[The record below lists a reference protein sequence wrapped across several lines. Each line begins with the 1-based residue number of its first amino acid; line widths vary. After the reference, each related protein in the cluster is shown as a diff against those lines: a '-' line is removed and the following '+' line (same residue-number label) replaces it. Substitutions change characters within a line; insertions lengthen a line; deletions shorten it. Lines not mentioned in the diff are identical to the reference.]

1 MNYQGIMKNIKYY
14 KILALVFVSV
24 LFVQCYN
31 EDKFGTP
38 IFQERCFDGI
48 QNGDETGID
57 CGGSECVPCSVESE
71 FAGTYR
77 QVDQMGRP
85 AVNLLFNIDGRR
97 DSLNLTV
104 PYKMQD
110 KFQQIFESKIMV
122 LDTTYTT
129 NLLGLDA
136 AAMAAIFS
144 QDVLWVAENGPTNY
158 YNGTTVL
165 TGRALGEDVMD
176 ANLLWIFGG
185 PDGVKN
191 NNDPLLIQD
200 GVPTND
206 APFLNTFPYLAP
218 PF

>member
-1 MNYQGIMKNIKYY
+1 MSYKGIMKKTKYF
-14 KILALVFVSV
+14 KIVALVCLAV
-24 LFVQCYN
+24 LFVRCYN
-31 EDKFGTP
+31 EENFGSP

-57 CGGSECVPCSVESE
+57 CGGSECEPCSVVSE

-85 AVNLLFNIDGRR
+85 AVNLLFNVEGRR

-104 PYKMQD
+104 PHKMKS
-110 KFQQIFESKIMV
+110 KFQQIFEQKINV
-122 LDTTYTT
+122 LDTNYTT
-129 NLLGLDA
+129 NILGLNA
-136 AAMAAIFS
+136 ETMAAIFS
-144 QDVLWVAENGPTNY
+144 EDVLWVSENGPTTY
-158 YNGTTVL
+158 YNGSNIL

-185 PDGVKN
+185 PDGNKN
-191 NNDPLLIQD
+191 SGDPLLISD

-206 APFLNTFPYLAP
+206 VQFLNEFPYLAP

>member
-1 MNYQGIMKNIKYY
+1 MRIMKNIKYL
-14 KILALVFVSV
+14 KVLTLLCVSV

-38 IFQERCFDGI
+38 IYQERCFDGI

-57 CGGSECVPCSVESE
+57 CGGSECEPCSVESE
-71 FAGTYR
+71 FGGIYR

-85 AVNLLFNIDGRR
+85 AVNLLFNVEGRR
-97 DSLNLTV
+97 DSLNITV
-104 PYKMQD
+104 PYKMQS
-110 KFQQIFESKIMV
+110 KFQQVFEDKIMA

-129 NLLGLDA
+129 NVLGLDA
-136 AAMAAIFS
+136 EAMAAIFS
-144 QDVLWVAENGPTNY
+144 KDVLWVAENGPTVY
-158 YNGTTVL
+158 YNGTDVM

-185 PDGVKN
+185 PNGLKN
-191 NNDPLLIQD
+191 NEDPLLIRD

>member
-1 MNYQGIMKNIKYY
+1 MNYQGIMNNIKYF
-14 KILALVFVSV
+14 KIVSLVCISV
-24 LFVQCYN
+24 LLVQCYN

-57 CGGSECVPCSVESE
+57 CGGSECEPCSVESE

-85 AVNLLFNIDGRR
+85 AVNLLLNVEGRR

-104 PYKMQD
+104 PSKMQA
-110 KFQQIFESKIMV
+110 KFQQVFKNKIMI

-129 NLLGLDA
+129 NVLGLDA
-136 AAMAAIFS
+136 EALATLFS
-144 QDVLWVAENGPTNY
+144 KDVLWVAENGPTNY
-158 YNGTTVL
+158 YNGSTIM

-185 PDGVKN
+185 PDGTKN

-206 APFLNTFPYLAP
+206 VPFLNTFPYLAP

>member
-1 MNYQGIMKNIKYY
+1 MKNIKY
-14 KILALVFVSV
+14 INLISLICLSI
-24 LFVQCYN
+24 LFVRCYD
-31 EDKFGTP
+31 EDNFGNP

-57 CGGSECVPCSVESE
+57 CGGSQCEPCSVASE

-85 AVNLLFNIDGRR
+85 AVNFLFNVDGRR

-104 PYKMQD
+104 PYKMRE
-110 KFQQIFESKIMV
+110 KFQQIFENKIMV
-122 LDTTYTT
+122 LDTSYTT
-129 NLLGLDA
+129 NILGLDA
-136 AAMAAIFS
+136 QSLASLFA
-144 QDVLWVAENGPTNY
+144 QDVLWVAAEGNTSY
-158 YNGTTVL
+158 YNGTEIL

-185 PDGVKN
+185 PDGTKN
-191 NNDPLLIQD
+191 NEEPLLIQD
-200 GVPTND
+200 GVPAND

>member
-1 MNYQGIMKNIKYY
+1 MRIMKNIKYF
-14 KILALVFVSV
+14 KFLALLCVSV
-24 LFVQCYN
+24 LLVQCYD

-38 IFQERCFDGI
+38 IYQERCFDGI

-57 CGGSECVPCSVESE
+57 CGGSECEPCSVELE

-85 AVNLLFNIDGRR
+85 AVNLLFNVEGRR

-104 PYKMQD
+104 PYKMQN
-110 KFQQIFESKIMV
+110 KFQQVFEDKIRA

-129 NLLGLDA
+129 NVLGLDA

-144 QDVLWVAENGPTNY
+144 KDVLWVAESGPTTY
-158 YNGTTVL
+158 SNGTDIL

-176 ANLLWIFGG
+176 SNLLWIFGG
-185 PDGVKN
+185 PDGTKN
-191 NNDPLLIQD
+191 SEEPLLIRD